1 MVSSR
6 IPGRKVASPF
16 PPPLGA
22 DGRSIDVAGASAA
35 GLCVARLLAG
45 RAHAPAVQRLARRAG
60 PSAAGLS
67 VARLLAGRAHY
78 AVYLASLRLYRGII
92 SPLAHC
98 NFHGTIFSHPHARN
112 AFFSKFE
119 KLLDF

>member
-35 GLCVARLLAG
+35 GLCVARHLAG

-67 VARLLAGRAHY
+67 VVRLLAGRAHAP
-78 AVYLASLRLYRGII
+78 AVQRLARRAGPSAAGCALHDWRLVRAVETGGG
-92 SPLAHC
+92 S
-98 NFHGTIFSHPHARN
+98 G
-112 AFFSKFE
+112 
-119 KLLDF
+119 D